1 MKGDL
6 GPHETGVWVSFSPK
20 RPLQSQTAACHLAY
34 PRHIMGFSMK
44 RLYRHAQIASEDS
57 PKLMHGDVLV
67 EGDRILGVAAEITG
81 VTDAE
86 VIDCT
91 GRILLPSLFDI
102 HVHAREPGQEEKENI
117 ATCAEAAINGGV
129 TGFVMMPNTQ
139 PAIDNAGVVRTVL
152 ESARRTRIG
161 ATLYT
166 TGAITRG
173 RKGEELAG
181 IAGMKAAGCVMLT
194 DDGFPVDNPQV
205 LRRAMEYARDF
216 DLPLASHCEVKE
228 LSAKGC
234 MHEGKMSYALG
245 LPGIP
250 SISEEICISRDIRL
264 AEYTGVHL
272 NIQHVTTA
280 EGMRTIKRAKDRGIR
295 VTCEIAPHH
304 LMFSHEDIGD
314 FDTHYK
320 MNPPL
325 RTKEDNALL
334 LQGLIDG
341 WFDVIATDHAPHTP
355 FEKNQDF
362 ASAPFGITGLE
373 TALPSLYD
381 CFVSKGV
388 FGWDLIVKRY
398 SAEPRRVVKMDT
410 VPIKEGGIADFI
422 LFNPNRSTTFTRE
435 FMKSKSV
442 NTPFFN
448 KTLQGMVERV
458 MYRGEELLVR

>member
-1 MKGDL
+1 M
-6 GPHETGVWVSFSPK
+6 SN
-20 RPLQSQTAACHLAY
+20 
-34 PRHIMGFSMK
+34 K
-44 RLYRHAQIASEDS
+44 RLYRGGSIASEDS
-57 PKLMHGDVLV
+57 PTLTRADVLV
-67 EGDRILGVAAEITG
+67 EGDRIIGVAAKIEKADG
-81 VTDAE
+81 AE

-91 GRILLPSLFDI
+91 GRILMPAMFDI

-129 TGFVMMPNTQ
+129 TGFVMMPNTA
-139 PAIDNAGVVRTVL
+139 PAIDNAGVVRGVL

-161 ATLYT
+161 PGIYT
-166 TGAITRG
+166 TGAITKG

-181 IAGMKAAGCVMLT
+181 IAGMKAAGAVMLT

-205 LRRAMEYARDF
+205 LRRAMEYARAF

-228 LSAKGC
+228 LSGKGC
-234 MHEGKMSYALG
+234 MHEGSVSYALG
-245 LPGIP
+245 LHGIP
-250 SISEEICISRDIRL
+250 AISEEICIARDIRL

-280 EGMRTIKRAKDRGIR
+280 RGMETIKRAKDRGIR

-304 LMFSHEDIGD
+304 LIFSHEDIGN

-325 RTKEDNALL
+325 RTKEDNAAL

-341 WFDVIATDHAPHTP
+341 WFDVIATDHAPHTE
-355 FEKNQDF
+355 FEKNQSF
-362 ASAPFGITGLE
+362 AEAPFGITGLE

-381 CFVSKGV
+381 RFISKGV
-388 FGWDLIVKRY
+388 FGWDVIVKRY
-398 SAEPRRVVKMDT
+398 SAEPRRIFKLPP
-410 VPIKEGGIADFI
+410 VPVIEGGAAEFI
-422 LFNPNRSTTFTRE
+422 VFNPERTTRFTRD

-442 NTPFFN
+442 NTPFLD
-448 KTLQGMVERV
+448 KELKGMVERV
-458 MYRGEELLVR
+458 IYRGEELVAR

>member
-1 MKGDL
+1 
-6 GPHETGVWVSFSPK
+6 
-20 RPLQSQTAACHLAY
+20 
-34 PRHIMGFSMK
+34 MK
-44 RLYRHAQIASEDS
+44 RLYRNAQIASEDS
-57 PKLMHGDVLV
+57 SKLMHGDVLV
-67 EGDRILGVAAEITG
+67 EAGFIIGVAAEITD

-102 HVHAREPGQEEKENI
+102 HVHAREPGQEQKENI
-117 ATCAEAAINGGV
+117 ASCAEAAINGGV
-129 TGFVMMPNTQ
+129 TGFVMMPNTS
-139 PAIDNAGVVRTVL
+139 PAIDNAGVVRTLL
-152 ESARRTRIG
+152 ESARSTRIG
-161 ATLYT
+161 ASLYT
-166 TGAITRG
+166 AGAITKG

-181 IAGMKAAGCVMLT
+181 IAGMKAAGAVMLT

-216 DLPLASHCEVKE
+216 DIPLSSHCEVKE
-228 LSAKGC
+228 LSGKGC
-234 MHEGKMSYALG
+234 MHEGKVSYALG

-280 EGMRTIKRAKDRGIR
+280 EGMGTIKRAKDRGIR

-304 LMFSHEDIGD
+304 LMFNHEDIGD
-314 FDTHYK
+314 YDTNYK

-334 LQGLIDG
+334 LQGLKDG

-381 CFVSKGV
+381 AFISKDILDWG
-388 FGWDLIVKRY
+388 LIVKRF
-398 SAEPRRVVKMDT
+398 SAEPRRLMKLAP

-422 LFNPNRSTTFTRE
+422 LFNPGRTTTFTRE
-435 FMKSKSV
+435 FMKSKSF
-442 NTPFFN
+442 NTPFLD

-458 MYRGEELLVR
+458 IHRGEELLAR

>member
-1 MKGDL
+1 
-6 GPHETGVWVSFSPK
+6 
-20 RPLQSQTAACHLAY
+20 
-34 PRHIMGFSMK
+34 MGFSMK

>member
-1 MKGDL
+1 
-6 GPHETGVWVSFSPK
+6 
-20 RPLQSQTAACHLAY
+20 
-34 PRHIMGFSMK
+34 MK
-44 RLYRHAQIASEDS
+44 RLYRQALIASEDS
-57 PKLMHGDVLV
+57 PQLQLGDVLV
-67 EGDRILGVAAEITG
+67 EGDKIIGVAPQITG
-81 VTDAE
+81 VIDCE

-91 GRILLPSLFDI
+91 GRILLPGLFDI

-129 TGFVMMPNTQ
+129 TGFVMMPNTS

-152 ESARRTRIG
+152 ESARRARIG
-161 ATLYT
+161 ASIYT
-166 TGAITRG
+166 TGAITKG

-181 IAGMKAAGCVMLT
+181 IAGMKSAGAVMLT

-228 LSAKGC
+228 LSGKGC
-234 MHEGKMSYALG
+234 MHEGKISYALG

-250 SISEEICISRDIRL
+250 SISEEISISRDIRL

-304 LMFSHEDIGD
+304 LIFNHEHIGNY
-314 FDTHYK
+314 DTHYK

-325 RTKEDNALL
+325 RTPEDNAAL
-334 LQGLIDG
+334 LQGLKDG

-381 CFVSKGV
+381 HFISKGILDW
-388 FGWDLIVKRY
+388 GLIVKRY
-398 SAEPRRVVKMDT
+398 SAEPRRLMKLAP
-410 VPIKEGGIADFI
+410 VPVKEGGVAEFI
-422 LFNPNRSTTFTRE
+422 LFNPARTTTFTRD

-442 NTPFFN
+442 NTPFLD
-448 KTLQGMVERV
+448 KTLQGMIERV
-458 MYRGEELLVR
+458 IYRGEELLVR

>member
-1 MKGDL
+1 M
-6 GPHETGVWVSFSPK
+6 PPT
-20 RPLQSQTAACHLAY
+20 
-34 PRHIMGFSMK
+34 MK

-57 PKLMHGDVLV
+57 PKLQTADVLV
-67 EGDRILGVAAEITG
+67 EGDKIIGVAVNITG
-81 VTDAE
+81 VDNAE

-91 GRILLPSLFDI
+91 GRILLPGLFDI
-102 HVHAREPGQEEKENI
+102 HVHAREPGQEDKENI

-129 TGFVMMPNTQ
+129 TGFVMMPNTA
-139 PAIDNAGVVRTVL
+139 PAIDNAGVVRSVL
-152 ESARRTRIG
+152 ESARGTRIG
-161 ATLYT
+161 PGIYT
-166 TGAITRG
+166 TGAITKG

-181 IAGMKAAGCVMLT
+181 IAGMKAAGAVMLT

-205 LRRAMEYARDF
+205 LRRAMEYARDY

-228 LSAKGC
+228 LSGKGC
-234 MHEGKMSYALG
+234 MHEGKISYALG

-264 AEYTGVHL
+264 AEFTGVHL

-280 EGMRTIKRAKDRGIR
+280 EGMGTIKRAKDRGIR

-304 LMFSHEDIGD
+304 LMFNHEHIGD
-314 FDTHYK
+314 YDTHYK

-325 RTKEDNALL
+325 RTPEDNAAL
-334 LQGLIDG
+334 LQGLKDG

-373 TALPSLYD
+373 SALVSLYD
-381 CFVSKGV
+381 YYIRKDILDWG
-388 FGWDLIVKRY
+388 LIVKRY
-398 SAEPRRVVKMDT
+398 SAEPRRLMKLPP
-410 VPIKEGGIADFI
+410 VPVKEGGIAEFI
-422 LFNPNRSTTFTRE
+422 LFNPNRTTTFSRA
-435 FMKSKSV
+435 FMKSKSI
-442 NTPFFN
+442 NTPFLD

-458 MYRGEELLVR
+458 VYRGEELLAR